1 MAIKGLVRDVSRPKA
16 VSVERVPSGAVAPAE
31 LLTGE
36 QFAAEIGRLW
46 RDAQARFLDI
56 GRRLN
61 EAFGKLE
68 HGEWGQLLESL
79 PFERATADKLRKVAM
94 AADAGAVPIDR
105 LPPSYSTVYE
115 VLTLTDTERAAA
127 DGAGLIRPD
136 VKRAELI
143 AFKRQLRAAEPKKD
157 KRAEL
162 EARRA
167 RLLEEVA
174 RIDAELARMD

>member
-1 MAIKGLVRDVSRPKA
+1 MAIKGMVRDVARPKA
-16 VSVERVPSGAVAPAE
+16 VAVDRLPSVTVAPSE

-36 QFAAEIGRLW
+36 EFAAEIGRLW
-46 RDAQARFLDI
+46 RDAQSRFLDI

-61 EAFGKLE
+61 EAFAKLE
-68 HGEWGQLLESL
+68 HGEWGVLLESL

-136 VKRAELI
+136 VKRAELV
-143 AFKRQLRAAEPKKD
+143 AFKRQLRAQPD
-157 KRAEL
+157 KADRRAEL
-162 EARRA
+162 ERRIA
-167 RLLEEVA
+167 RL
-174 RIDAELARMD
+174 RAELANAEAELAAL